1 MTALRCYIEQKI
13 ISPKASAPELL
24 ASVMPLAKM
33 AFISNI
39 MVLQSSFLVVM
50 NGKSLTYLV
59 AAKTREFA

>member
-1 MTALRCYIEQKI
+1 MTALLCFIVQKI
-13 ISPKASAPELL
+13 ISPKVSVPELL

-59 AAKTREFA
+59 AAKTQESA